1 MKRIFFVFLLIMT
14 LPAISVLSAK
24 EKRSIVRLETSMG
37 VIRIALSDDTPVH
50 RDNFLRNTELGL
62 YNGSS
67 FHRVIKDFM
76 IQGGIPTEKAVSQLA
91 DSTKNPTRY
100 LLPPEI
106 ALPYLYHKQ
115 GAVGMAREPDESNPD
130 RLSDGAQFYI
140 VWGKTY
146 SSSELK
152 KLPADFTLDMSLD
165 YRTKGGAP
173 QLDGSYT
180 VFGEV
185 IEGLDVVGQIQEQAT
200 NADNDRPIKD
210 ILILKATVEQKS
222 EDATNTTKRKSARRT
237 NRHLIY

>member
-14 LPAISVLSAK
+14 LPALSVLSAK

-115 GAVGMAREPDESNPD
+115 
-130 RLSDGAQFYI
+130 
-140 VWGKTY
+140 
-146 SSSELK
+146 
-152 KLPADFTLDMSLD
+152 PAC
-165 YRTKGGAP
+165 
-173 QLDGSYT
+173 
-180 VFGEV
+180 
-185 IEGLDVVGQIQEQAT
+185 
-200 NADNDRPIKD
+200 
-210 ILILKATVEQKS
+210 
-222 EDATNTTKRKSARRT
+222 
-237 NRHLIY
+237 

>member
-1 MKRIFFVFLLIMT
+1 MKRIFFVLLLVMT
-14 LPAISVLSAK
+14 LPVIHALSAK
-24 EKRSIVRLETSMG
+24 EQRSVVRLETSMG
-37 VIRIALSDDTPVH
+37 IIRIALSDDTPIH

-62 YNGSS
+62 YDGSS

-76 IQGGIPTEKAVSQLA
+76 IQGGIPTDQAVSQLA

-130 RLSDGAQFYI
+130 HLSDGAQFYI

-173 QLDGSYT
+173 QLDGNYT

-185 IEGLDVVGQIQEQAT
+185 IEGLDVVEKIQEQVT
-200 NADNDRPIKD
+200 TTGNDRPVTD
-210 ILILKATVEQKS
+210 ILILKASVEQKS
-222 EDATNTTKRKSARRT
+222 EDATNATKRKSSRRT
-237 NRHLIY
+237 NRYLIY